1 MSKHDKKKAL
11 EILRH
16 NVHQH
21 RHNGR
26 IRSIR
31 LSFDR
36 YYEIINTPI
45 WKRILKR
52 VFTQ

>member
-1 MSKHDKKKAL
+1 MITLDKKEAL
-11 EILRH
+11 EILRM

-31 LSFDR
+31 LSFEQ
-36 YYEIINTPI
+36 YYEIINTPL
-45 WKRILKR
+45 WKRVLKR
-52 VFTQ
+52 VFAQ